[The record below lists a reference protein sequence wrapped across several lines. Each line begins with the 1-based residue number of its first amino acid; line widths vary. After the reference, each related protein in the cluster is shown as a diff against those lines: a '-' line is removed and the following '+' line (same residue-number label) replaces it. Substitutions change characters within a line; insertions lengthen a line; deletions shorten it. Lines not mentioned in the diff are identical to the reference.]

1 MSFITTEISSF
12 STFNLVHEKYSY
24 DYKCIFYRKGSHLFV
39 YSIIGYDKVLNVEHI
54 ISIKTNVDMV
64 LKGVDLKAKIVVNG
78 CLYVQQMKVN

>member
-24 DYKCIFYRKGSHLFV
+24 DYKCIFYPKEVICLFIALLV
-39 YSIIGYDKVLNVEHI
+39 TIKVLNVEHI

>member
-1 MSFITTEISSF
+1 M
-12 STFNLVHEKYSY
+12 
-24 DYKCIFYRKGSHLFV
+24 FV
-39 YSIIGYDKVLNVEHI
+39 YSITGYDKVLNVEHI

>member
-1 MSFITTEISSF
+1 MK
-12 STFNLVHEKYSY
+12 ST
-24 DYKCIFYRKGSHLFV
+24 RKIINT
-39 YSIIGYDKVLNVEHI
+39 YSIEREVICLFIALLVTIKVLNVEHI